1 MIKKVYLVLGHNDGG
16 SEGWGDY
23 VSLYGVYVDKYE
35 ARERMLELTKEV
47 MGTRDAT
54 DMTDT
59 RETFEVKTV
68 EFNQNI
74 DECLGGY
81 AEWKKLDQI
90 ITRAEDKKPLM

>member
-1 MIKKVYLVLGHNDGG
+1 MIDKVYLVLGHDDGNSG
-16 SEGWGDY
+16 VWGEY

-47 MGTRDAT
+47 MGTKDAT
-54 DMTDT
+54 DTTNT

-81 AEWKKLDQI
+81 AE
-90 ITRAEDKKPLM
+90 